1 MNNSHNATL
10 ISAAVAAAM
19 GLGISSAMAFEMNIY
34 GVGHMS
40 MDSNDDGSDSQLY
53 IASNASRLG
62 FKGNH
67 AINNSIKV
75 IFQYESGVD
84 LTGRGS
90 NDGNGPA
97 NNANSLFTN
106 ARDSYVGVSGS
117 FGSVVTGRLP
127 ALNQWLYNFNL
138 FADQIGDL
146 GNIWGGTGLADR
158 INGAIAYALPDMGNG
173 IDGRLTFIPENGT
186 ANNDSLIA
194 VLNYNNSA
202 GLKLG
207 GAYFSYG
214 QGTGNPEHTAAAITA
229 SYDMGAFSVGGGY
242 QTESDMGGT
251 AGNDRNSYTLG
262 GSFKIGSAST
272 IKAQYVASNADAAN
286 SDATQ
291 IAVGYDYAVDK
302 STTAY
307 LAYSST
313 SNDSSV
319 NFTANNYGHGQGL
332 TIANGADPSSISVGI
347 VYKFDTRL

>member
-40 MDSNDDGSDSQLY
+40 MDSNDDGSNSQLY

-67 AINNSIKV
+67 AINNSTKI

-84 LTGRGS
+84 LTGRGV
-90 NDGNGPA
+90 NDGNGPTTD
-97 NNANSLFTN
+97 NTGSLFTN
-106 ARDSYVGVSGS
+106 TRDSYLGVSGN
-117 FGSVVTGRLP
+117 FGTVISGRLP
-127 ALNQWLYNFNL
+127 GLNQWLYNYNL

-146 GNIWGGTGLADR
+146 GNIWGGTGLPDR
-158 INGAIAYALPDMGNG
+158 VNGAIAYALPDMGNG
-173 IDGRLTFIPENGT
+173 IDAQLSYVPENGT
-186 ANNDSLIA
+186 ANADSVIA
-194 VLNYNNSA
+194 ILNYSNS
-202 GLKLG
+202 GLKVG
-207 GAYFSYG
+207 GAYASVG
-214 QGTGNPEHTAAAITA
+214 QGTGNPEHTVGAITA

-251 AGNDRNSYTLG
+251 AGNDRNSYNLG
-262 GSFKIGSAST
+262 GSFKIDSAST
-272 IKAQYVASNADAAN
+272 IKAQYTASNADAAN

-313 SNDSSV
+313 SNDSAVS
-319 NFTANNYGHGQGL
+319 FSANNYGHGQGL
-332 TIANGADPSSISVGI
+332 SIANGADPSSVSVGI